1 MRLLTAEDVART
13 LDPRALVD
21 ALRDGFKAGATVPL
35 RHHHSVPDDKNATG
49 MLLLMPA
56 WRKRGYLGVKIATVF
71 TENPKRGLSS
81 VMGVYY
87 LCDGETGAPL
97 AVMDATELTRRRT
110 AAASALGADY
120 LARPDAK
127 TLLVV
132 GTGALAPHF
141 ITAHRTVRNYE
152 RILVYGRN
160 REKAELLRT
169 QVHDIEIV
177 DDLRAGVDAADVISC
192 VTTAHDP
199 VVLGA
204 WLKPGQHLDMAGGFT
219 PPNAR
224 NRRRWRHPR
233 VGVHRQRRRDERSR

>member
-87 LCDGETGAPL
+87 LCDGETGAPASGHGRHGTHAPAHSGSLGVGSGLLGASRRQDL
-97 AVMDATELTRRRT
+97 AGSGYWRTGATFHHRASHGTEL
-110 AAASALGADY
+110 
-120 LARPDAK
+120 
-127 TLLVV
+127 
-132 GTGALAPHF
+132 
-141 ITAHRTVRNYE
+141 
-152 RILVYGRN
+152 
-160 REKAELLRT
+160 
-169 QVHDIEIV
+169 
-177 DDLRAGVDAADVISC
+177 
-192 VTTAHDP
+192 
-199 VVLGA
+199 
-204 WLKPGQHLDMAGGFT
+204 
-219 PPNAR
+219 
-224 NRRRWRHPR
+224 
-233 VGVHRQRRRDERSR
+233 